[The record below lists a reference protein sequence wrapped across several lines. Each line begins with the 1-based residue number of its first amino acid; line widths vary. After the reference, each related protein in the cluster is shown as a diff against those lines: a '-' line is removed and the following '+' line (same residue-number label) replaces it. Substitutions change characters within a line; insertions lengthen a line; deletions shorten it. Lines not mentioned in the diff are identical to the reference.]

1 MSQVALGF
9 GPKRF
14 PETLYIY
21 STTESGPARPPGN
34 CDDSGVC
41 GELNG
46 NARYSH
52 FFSRD
57 ELTRDCNLLSKW
69 IGLRSRLFVCKPRL
83 DGVYDLSINLRL
95 SFK

>member
-1 MSQVALGF
+1 MSQVAWV

-41 GELNG
+41 GELKGSG
-46 NARYSH
+46 NARSH
-52 FFSRD
+52 FFSRE

-69 IGLRSRLFVCKPRL
+69 IGFRSRLFVCNPRL